1 MELTVMILGFHMLNF
16 KPAFSLSSF
25 TLIKRLFSSSLSAFR
40 VVSSAYMRLS
50 IFLQTIFILACVS
63 SNLAFCISAYK
74 LNKQGESLDV
84 WYRFLRRQVR
94 WSDFPIPLRICHSI
108 FLSFFFFFHSH
119 SETVWIISEADTFL
133 EFLHDPTEVGN
144 LISGSSAYFKSS
156 LYIWKISVHIL
167 LKPSSKL

>member
-108 FLSFFFFFHSH
+108 FLSFFFFFSFTQWN
-119 SETVWIISEADTFL
+119 SVNNQWSRYFSGISAWSNRSWQF
-133 EFLHDPTEVGN
+133 N
-144 LISGSSAYFKSS
+144 LWFFC
-156 LYIWKISVHIL
+156 LF
-167 LKPSSKL
+167 